1 MNDSNVNSSS
11 PYLVYNDL
19 PEDSGDPPD
28 INDLLPRDEG
38 PRVLL
43 NHGDVDSFGNA
54 VSLGTALRSA
64 LDGPTRSFTALIGFL
79 GGQYGD
85 DDVPAD
91 APTEI
96 LRRELEEGLSCEDR
110 RRVQEALLRLGA
122 RGGER
127 LKSRSIVKDEGVPS
141 DAMRF
146 GYRNIEERG
155 TVLPSLHEESMSLVG

>member
-43 NHGDVDSFGNA
+43 NHGDVESSGNA

-64 LDGPTRSFTALIGFL
+64 LDGPTRSFTALVGFL

-91 APTEI
+91 DPTEI
-96 LRRELEEGLSCEDR
+96 LREELEEGLVI
-110 RRVQEALLRLGA
+110 RVGDPQDPRLREGKYRNLLLETHVEKKA
-122 RGGER
+122 EE
-127 LKSRSIVKDEGVPS
+127 LKSPPRLWKKSKS
-141 DAMRF
+141 
-146 GYRNIEERG
+146 
-155 TVLPSLHEESMSLVG
+155 